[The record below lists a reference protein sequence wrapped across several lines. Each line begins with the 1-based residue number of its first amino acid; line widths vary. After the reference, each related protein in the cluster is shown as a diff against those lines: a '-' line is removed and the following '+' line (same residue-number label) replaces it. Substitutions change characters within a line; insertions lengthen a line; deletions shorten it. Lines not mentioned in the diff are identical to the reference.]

1 MAQTYGLLN
10 QLFLR
15 FTNESLK
22 TFPEIK
28 GLAEEAKWAL
38 DQMEKNPV
46 GMDIYQALRPD
57 MGSIAEQ
64 IHLQKEEVF
73 EMDVPFLKHL
83 FAKEIYSRLMDDEK
97 DIFWQSLKNILKQM
111 GIAQSCG
118 TCIPTIEGLLKTFQE
133 KNPKIDMKSPGIHG
147 LMMKQLM
154 TDPNIGKSIGNMFAS
169 QDEETNP
176 LANIPDKLK
185 ALGLTTL
192 SNPNIQIEV
201 EEEEE
206 EEETKEEE
214 TKNEAKTE
222 EPISASDVF
231 SQTKKNRRKHKKT
244 NTNKNVFATVADMM
258 SKKNIDS
265 PDFADLQKQVAGFFD
280 GSSTNNAEIQQMME
294 QFTTNGSF
302 SGINPQEI
310 MDSFKSGMGME
321 DIMKNMHL

>member
-1 MAQTYGLLN
+1 MEQTFQLLN

-22 TFPEIK
+22 TFPEIQ

-38 DQMEKNPV
+38 EQMEKNPT
-46 GMDIYQALRPD
+46 GKDIYRALRPD

-73 EMDVPFLKHL
+73 EIDVPFLKHL

-118 TCIPTIEGLLKTFQE
+118 TCTPTIEGLLKTFQE
-133 KNPKIDMKSPGIHG
+133 KNPGIDMKSPGVHG

-169 QDEETNP
+169 PDEETNP

-185 ALGLTTL
+185 VLGLTTL

-206 EEETKEEE
+206 ETKEEE
-214 TKNEAKTE
+214 EAKEVNTQ
-222 EPISASDVF
+222 PISASDMF
-231 SQTKKNRRKHKKT
+231 SQTKKNRRRHKKT

-258 SKKNIDS
+258 SKNNMDS
-265 PDFADLQKQVAGFFD
+265 LGFADLQKQVAGFFD
-280 GSSTNNAEIQQMME
+280 GSSTNDAEIQQMME